1 MCKPDILTVYSN
13 PKDILRPIAA
23 ALEAAQYIALDPDN
37 TDLAHDLIA
46 WAHETADR
54 AAKAHNV
61 QEVHHD

>member
-1 MCKPDILTVYSN
+1 MTKRDILTVYPN

-23 ALEAAQYIALDPDN
+23 ALEAAQFIALDPDN
-37 TDLAHDLIA
+37 TGLAHDLIA
-46 WAHETADR
+46 WVLETADR

>member
-1 MCKPDILTVYSN
+1 MHDAYLN
-13 PKDILRPIAA
+13 PKDAIRPIAV

-46 WAHETADR
+46 WAHETAAR

>member
-1 MCKPDILTVYSN
+1 MYKRDILTVYPN

-23 ALEAAQYIALDPDN
+23 ALEAAPFIALDPDN
-37 TDLAHDLIA
+37 TDLAHALID

>member
-1 MCKPDILTVYSN
+1 MLTVYPN

-23 ALEAAQYIALDPDN
+23 ALEAAQYIAAEPN
-37 TDLAHDLIA
+37 GEAHDLIA

>member
-1 MCKPDILTVYSN
+1 MLTVYPN

-23 ALEAAQYIALDPDN
+23 ALEAAQFIALDPDN

-46 WAHETADR
+46 WAHETAKS
-54 AAKAHNV
+54 AAKAPNV

>member
-1 MCKPDILTVYSN
+1 MATSEKQARSR
-13 PKDILRPIAA
+13 LRRPSWT
-23 ALEAAQYIALDPDN
+23 LEAAQYIALDPDN